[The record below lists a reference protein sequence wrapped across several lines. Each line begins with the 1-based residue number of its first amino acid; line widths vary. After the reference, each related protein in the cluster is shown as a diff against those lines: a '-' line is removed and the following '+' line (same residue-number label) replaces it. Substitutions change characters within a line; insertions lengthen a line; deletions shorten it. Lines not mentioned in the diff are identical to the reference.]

1 MNGGEDAGYGDK
13 QIEGS
18 SPDSF
23 EAAIDAAIKDN
34 PRTGNHRILTV
45 DRFEVEEG
53 GFVGG
58 KVYRVFLNPQP
69 LPPAELNPQP
79 LPPAELNPQPL
90 PPAESDSPPA

>member
-1 MNGGEDAGYGDK
+1 MDSGEGAAYGNE

-23 EAAIDAAIKDN
+23 EAAIDAAINDN

-79 LPPAELNPQPL
+79 LPPV
-90 PPAESDSPPA
+90 ESDSPPA